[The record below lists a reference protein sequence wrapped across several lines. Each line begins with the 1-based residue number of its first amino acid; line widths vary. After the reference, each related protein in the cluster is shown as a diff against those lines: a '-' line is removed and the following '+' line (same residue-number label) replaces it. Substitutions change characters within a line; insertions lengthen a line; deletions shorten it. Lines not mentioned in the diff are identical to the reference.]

1 MKKQI
6 IFLLS
11 FLFAVTALNAT
22 GNADPSRQSKVKNSS
37 ADSSDEKVVK
47 DVHLA
52 REGGTLPTLFCR

>member
-6 IFLLS
+6 VFLLS

-37 ADSSDEKVVK
+37 ADKF
-47 DVHLA
+47 
-52 REGGTLPTLFCR
+52 R